1 MNNNEHM
8 EKPQEKEFIPDYI
21 GCNADG
27 EEISGYSIRE
37 QPDCITVI
45 VKFIKL
51 SEKNS
56 TVAKMTALLEQH
68 DFQKNVYI
76 IDSDEFVKE
85 IKKYKVDDSKFD
97 DFDQQVIMV
106 ELTDLKT
113 GKYVPIKII
122 VFK

>member
-1 MNNNEHM
+1 M
-8 EKPQEKEFIPDYI
+8 EKGKSKEKEFVPDYI
-21 GCNADG
+21 GCDIEG